1 MLSKQQDVDVDLL
14 REYADVLLKWAE
26 INLSYL
32 VTSEYFSESLNLF
45 SMTLEKVDSK
55 ELNSELVKFFSYL
68 LNTVSIK
75 FRRLQPEALNSLVN
89 HYSIILRS
97 LLLTLTKADIGKDLA
112 NIALALK
119 NTISWAEQGC
129 FEDKLRQE
137 FIMLMG

>member
-14 REYADVLLKWAE
+14 REYAEVLLKWAE

-32 VTSEYFSESLNLF
+32 VTSQYFSESLNLF
-45 SMTLEKVDSK
+45 SLTLEKVDSK

-75 FRRLQPEALNSLVN
+75 FRRLQPEALSSLVN
-89 HYSIILRS
+89 FYSIILRS

-112 NIALALK
+112 NIALAFK
-119 NTISWAEQGC
+119 NTISWAE
-129 FEDKLRQE
+129 
-137 FIMLMG
+137 